1 MFITAIVFGVLAVM
15 IFAASWLNPKVS
27 RLKNGQTYKPR
38 RGVRAGAAIFLVIG
52 VLFLVGASY
61 NKVPTK
67 NVGIVTSFSKP
78 TGKTTGA
85 GVHWTK
91 PWEQVEDWDATGQIF
106 PDDGGSC
113 TNVTIAAQR
122 GACIPLKV
130 EWKVIEGTA
139 PEQWANYKV
148 TDQGKKIDSDN
159 PRFGTFIARR
169 VDPGIRAAL
178 SSVFASFDPLG
189 SASSTGDAPAPDLNN
204 DYQQKMKDAIT
215 KALTNADGT
224 IDIQITNVVF
234 TGSPTYDAPTTAA
247 IAAYG
252 QKLLQT
258 RNLDV
263 DDSNAQKRKTVAGK
277 TGIPAAVQ
285 VCLDIADAQNT
296 DPGHCLWGD
305 KVALTQPVG

>member
-1 MFITAIVFGVLAVM
+1 MFTLGIIIFILALLAFVGSF
-15 IFAASWLNPKVS
+15 FAMKTDI
-27 RLKNGQTYKPR
+27 RKNQQVKPR
-38 RGVRAGAAIFLVIG
+38 RAVRIVVVFLVICG
-52 VLFLVGASY
+52 ALSWVGASY
-61 NKVPTK
+61 NRVPTK
-67 NVGIVTSFSKP
+67 NVGIVTSYSKP
-78 TGKTTGA
+78 TGHTTGA

-91 PWEQVEDWDATGQIF
+91 PWENVEDWDATGQIF

-113 TNVTIAAQR
+113 TNVSIAAQR

-139 PEQWANYKV
+139 PEQWATYKV

-178 SSVFASFDPLG
+178 TSVFSSFDPLG
-189 SASSTGDAPAPDLNN
+189 NASATGDAPAPDLNAMFK
-204 DYQQKMKDAIT
+204 DKMKDAIKT
-215 KALTNADGT
+215 ALTNADGS
-224 IDIQITNVVF
+224 IDIEITNVVF

-263 DDSNAQKRKTVAGK
+263 DAANATKRQSVSTK
-277 TGIPAAVQ
+277 TGIPAEVQ
-285 VCLDIADAQNT
+285 ECLDIADAQNT
-296 DPGHCLWGD
+296 DPGHCLWGG

>member
-1 MFITAIVFGVLAVM
+1 MFVTGIIAFSLALLLFIGAFLVEKSGSSD
-15 IFAASWLNPKVS
+15 A
-27 RLKNGQTYKPR
+27 KPR
-38 RGVRAGAAIFLVIG
+38 RSVRILSAVFVIIG
-52 VLFLVGASY
+52 VLFWIGGSY

-67 NVGIVTSFSKP
+67 NVGIVTSYGKP
-78 TGKTTGA
+78 TGHTTGA

-91 PWEQVEDWDATGQIF
+91 PWENVEDWDATGQIF

-113 TNVTIAAQR
+113 TNVAIAAQR

-189 SASSTGDAPAPDLNN
+189 GTSATGDAPAPDLNK
-204 DYQQKMKDAIT
+204 DYQQKMKDAIKT
-215 KALTNADGT
+215 ALTNADGS

-263 DDSNAQKRKTVAGK
+263 DDSNAAKRKTVAGK

-305 KVALTQPVG
+305 KVTLTQPVG